1 MSGSAKVTRKKVEG
15 LTLVTH
21 KTGGAV
27 VSEKEDVHPIG
38 TTDSVEDS
46 ANVGVS
52 LSYTKG
58 LPNYS
63 SVRVQVSLHLPCSPD
78 METVETTFSNI
89 YAWVDEHMNTVITAQ
104 EKDLEKYID

>member
-63 SVRVQVSLHLPCSPD
+63 SVRVQVSPHLPCSPD
-78 METVETTFSNI
+78 METVESTFSEI
-89 YAWVDEHMNTVITAQ
+89 YAWVDGHMDHVIGEL
-104 EKDLEKYID
+104 EKDID